1 MQRSEKDSSI
11 SAKNKE
17 LINIALSISAE
28 CQWCIA
34 FHTKNAMKLGTIKE
48 EILNAGFQAI
58 LMHGGPALMYM
69 IPLVEAIKEFS
80 DESK

>member
-1 MQRSEKDSSI
+1 
-11 SAKNKE
+11 
-17 LINIALSISAE
+17 
-28 CQWCIA
+28 
-34 FHTKNAMKLGTIKE
+34 MKLGTIKE